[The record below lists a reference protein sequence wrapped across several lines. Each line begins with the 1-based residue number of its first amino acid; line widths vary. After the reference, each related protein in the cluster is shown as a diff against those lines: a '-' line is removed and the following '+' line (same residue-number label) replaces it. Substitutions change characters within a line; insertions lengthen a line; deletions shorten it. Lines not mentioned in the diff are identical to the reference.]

1 MVWTR
6 RDENSCRR
14 RVSRARVRACV
25 LRALRVAARG
35 GVFVRKERRDFFF
48 PFFPLMR
55 WLELASWR
63 NVDEHGEKLT
73 FSARYG
79 PI

>member
-1 MVWTR
+1 MDAAR
-6 RDENSCRR
+6 RELVSTS
-14 RVSRARVRACV
+14 RVARARACV
-25 LRALRVAARG
+25 RSPSFAGCGRG